1 MKLKNLFLLF
11 LLFLFFSF
19 SLYSKNYSINI
30 IGNQYIDK
38 QLVISLIDSI
48 PEDYNKIDK
57 SKIIEELNNTGYF
70 KKYKI
75 FRIS

>member
-70 KKYKI
+70 KTI
-75 FRIS
+75 EVS